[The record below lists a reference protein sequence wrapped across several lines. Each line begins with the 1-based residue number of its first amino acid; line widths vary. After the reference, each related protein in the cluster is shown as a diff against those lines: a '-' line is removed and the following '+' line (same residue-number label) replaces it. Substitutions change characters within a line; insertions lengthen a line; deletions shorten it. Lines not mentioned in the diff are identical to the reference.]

1 MLYEGLRWANVALSV
16 CAAAAVIMIVSSRWE
31 GLTFRWRR
39 VGLSSCLVLLVI
51 AYGSG
56 EAASQHV
63 PAGLRVG
70 MMLVAL
76 SVLVGSL
83 VWHFNED
90 G

>member
-1 MLYEGLRWANVALSV
+1 MAGEWMRWANVVLSGAAL
-16 CAAAAVIMIVSSRWE
+16 AVLVATMTARWDTLTARIKRIGVSSC
-31 GLTFRWRR
+31 T
-39 VGLSSCLVLLVI
+39 VLLVI

-76 SVLVGSL
+76 SALVGSL
-83 VWHFNED
+83 LWHFNED
-90 G
+90 D